1 MTLFCRTVL
10 AALHFNFNL
19 RREAKTDTH
28 GNPKLKVTYP
38 KFKEGEGTVREVKV
52 EQNYG
57 NYGISLLHN
66 IF

>member
-1 MTLFCRTVL
+1 METL
-10 AALHFNFNL
+10 NS
-19 RREAKTDTH
+19 
-28 GNPKLKVTYP
+28 VTYP

-66 IF
+66 IFWLYEVIRENI